1 MTRAQRKK
9 ISIGM
14 KAAFARKKKGKDQKK
29 FDFEP
34 VSNMT
39 IPTPPFNLE
48 QEQEDLKRNAEY
60 QFRRGLVT
68 AMECILRE
76 LR

>member
-14 KAAFARKKKGKDQKK
+14 KAVYAKKKKVDTLRDKA
-29 FDFEP
+29 
-34 VSNMT
+34 VNS
-39 IPTPPFNLE
+39 LE
-48 QEQEDLKRNAEY
+48 QAANYLEQAAPQEAAVDLNHLREFNY
-60 QFRRGLVT
+60 RRGLVT

-76 LR
+76 LH